1 MPRLTKQQKEY
12 RKMMKQ
18 LKKEGKVRDEYGQVV
33 EPEKFHI
40 DLSVVV
46 KVLISLYLV
55 YVVMTNFTALGMMIK
70 NFFMGED
77 TYIDDFAPEYETIE
91 EYEMIY
97 TFEKAEPEHFSSG
110 ARILSVYPNG
120 DRLDHSKFMGQAITL
135 FGQPDRIENDY
146 EDMFETGVK
155 AKDKD
160 GNIIYLYIYHGPSG
174 PAIGGADDEN
184 SRRAAEELT
193 SLIVNASPADYDWE
207 GTYEDFNITIK
218 MGVRNGVPY
227 YEDNSA
233 EVFG

>member
-70 NFFMGED
+70 SFFMGED
-77 TYIDDFAPEYETIE
+77 AYTEDFAPEYEAIE
-91 EYEMIY
+91 EDEMIY
-97 TFEKAEPEHFSSG
+97 TFEKAEPDHLSSG
-110 ARILSVYPNG
+110 ARILSVYPDG
-120 DRLDHSKFMGQAITL
+120 DQLDHSKFMGQAITL

-160 GNIIYLYIYHGPSG
+160 GNKIYLYIYHGPSG
-174 PAIGGADDEN
+174 PAIGGSSDEQ
-184 SRRAAEELT
+184 SKRAADELA
-193 SLIVNASPADYDWE
+193 SLIENAEPTDYDWE
-207 GTYEDFNITIK
+207 GVYEDLDITIK
-218 MGVRNGVPY
+218 MGVKNGVPY
-227 YEDNSA
+227 YEDNSG